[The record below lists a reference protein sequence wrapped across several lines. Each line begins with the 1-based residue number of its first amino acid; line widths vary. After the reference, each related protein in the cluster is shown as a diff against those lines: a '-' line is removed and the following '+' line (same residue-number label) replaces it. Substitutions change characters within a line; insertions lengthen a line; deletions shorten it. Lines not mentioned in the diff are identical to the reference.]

1 MKRLIALPF
10 SALMVVSVQVSA
22 LCLNISESFTGIIG
36 PGGDSVAHGPFTI
49 SGANG
54 CSGANIN
61 AMVSAGGAGRSPQIY
76 IDQEVGSSWKTVA
89 GNAIS
94 ANTSWLGTLGT
105 YRVRLHNPDGE
116 SKSYSGTV
124 RYGR

>member
-49 SGANG
+49 TGANG
-54 CSGANIN
+54 CSGAKYKCHGFRWRCREK
-61 AMVSAGGAGRSPQIY
+61 SLRFY
-76 IDQEVGSSWKTVA
+76 IDQEVGSF
-89 GNAIS
+89 
-94 ANTSWLGTLGT
+94 LG
-105 YRVRLHNPDGE
+105 
-116 SKSYSGTV
+116 
-124 RYGR
+124 

>member
-10 SALMVVSVQVSA
+10 ATLMLVSVQVSA
-22 LCLNISESFTGIIG
+22 LCLNISESFTGIIE
-36 PGGDSVAHGPFTI
+36 PGGDGVAHGPFTI
-49 SGANG
+49 TGASG
-54 CSGANIN
+54 CSSADIN

-76 IDQEVGSSWKTVA
+76 IDQEVGSSWKAVA
-89 GNAIS
+89 GNALS
-94 ANTSWLGTLGT
+94 ANTSWVGTLGT